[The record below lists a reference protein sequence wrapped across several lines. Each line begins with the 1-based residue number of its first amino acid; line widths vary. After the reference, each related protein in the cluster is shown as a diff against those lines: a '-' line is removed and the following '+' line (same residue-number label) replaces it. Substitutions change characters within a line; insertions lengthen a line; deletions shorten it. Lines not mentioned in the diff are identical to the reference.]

1 MAAATSIGR
10 WLFSEA
16 ASGTGPTT
24 VADDTGNGNTLQID
38 YSTGDAAWTSIAAGN
53 GLDFTAA
60 SPSAT
65 SAVCYIA
72 NITSTGNIGSSLNN
86 ATECSF
92 TVVSDFT
99 TPSSASAFFLRIGS
113 TSANGGYCSLTV
125 NSSRRVFVQF
135 GDEYDVYNG
144 ADFLT
149 AIGTGV
155 RVLTVV
161 IETSQGTA
169 ANRVKVWDNNSALTV
184 DYTDVALNRAMTDL
198 NTYGSNF
205 SIGNRY
211 SAVDAN
217 IDGAIYYAELFTGV
231 LTPTQVGDIYTALI
245 SDNDADWAAAA
256 GSNANL
262 LAGKLGGLLAGKL

>member
-16 ASGTGPTT
+16 ASGTTPTT
-24 VADDTGNGNTLQID
+24 VADDTGNGNTLTID
-38 YSTGDAAWTSIAAGN
+38 YSSGDATWTSIAAGN

-65 SAVCYIA
+65 SAVCYIS

-86 ATECSF
+86 DTELSF
-92 TVVSDFT
+92 TIVVDFT
-99 TPSSASAFFLRIGS
+99 TPSSGGPYFFRIGS
-113 TSANGGYCSLTV
+113 TSANGGYCSLYMD
-125 NSSRRVFVQF
+125 SSRHVFVQF
-135 GDEYDVYNG
+135 GDEYGTYNG
-144 ADFLT
+144 AQFNT

-161 IETSQGTA
+161 IETSQGTDT
-169 ANRVKVWDNNSALTV
+169 NRVKIWDNNAQLTAG
-184 DYTDVALNRAMTDL
+184 YTDVALNRAMTDL
-198 NTYGSNF
+198 NSYGSNF

-217 IDGAIYYAELFTGV
+217 IDGAVYYAELFTGV
-231 LTPTQVGDIYTALI
+231 LTPAQVGDIYTALI

-262 LAGKLGGLLAGKL
+262 LAGKLGGLLVGKL

>member
-1 MAAATSIGR
+1 MAAAVPIGR
-10 WLFSEA
+10 WFFSEA
-16 ASGTGPTT
+16 ASGAGPAT
-24 VADDTGNGNTLQID
+24 VADDTGNGNTLTID

-60 SPSAT
+60 SPSAA

-86 ATECSF
+86 ATEMSF
-92 TVVSDFT
+92 NIVADFT
-99 TPSSASAFFLRIGS
+99 TPSSGGGFFFRIGS
-113 TSANGGYCSLTV
+113 TSANGGYVSLYV
-125 NSSRRVFVQF
+125 NSSRLVFVQF
-135 GDEYDVYNG
+135 GDEYGTYNG
-144 ADFLT
+144 AEFNT

-161 IETSQGTA
+161 IETSQGTDT
-169 ANRVKVWDNNSALTV
+169 NRVKVWDNNTQLTAG
-184 DYTDVALNRAMTDL
+184 YTDMGLNRAMVDL
-198 NTYGSNF
+198 NSYGSNF

-245 SDNDADWAAAA
+245 SDNDADWAGG
-256 GSNANL
+256 GSISPYYYLQNQ
-262 LAGKLGGLLAGKL
+262 